1 MISSFLYNFPFVLF
15 FLPLLVSIL
24 ICIID
29 NKKIDISLFLI
40 TIGCM
45 GLLLLFGILNFHT
58 NTNIFVNIKNNISL
72 IGGEF
77 RLNVFNLYFAFL
89 ILMTHLIIF
98 LHTNYEIIGR
108 KTKNA
113 SHRKYFFAVY
123 LLNIFSIIGILFSSN
138 LCNYFLFLEIYSFTM
153 YTLTSDFNDKSMAVL
168 SFKSFSNNIC
178 GSIII
183 LLSIF
188 ALILYFNS
196 NNILFIQQKLLTMD
210 IYRNLPLLI
219 IMFLYIFGIYMKF
232 FASNIHIALSDTNKN
247 NYMKTSFLSL
257 LILFVNAAIGIYCLL
272 FFTIN
277 LFNITDAFKFLSIKY
292 FAVSLMSF
300 SVLYL
305 IYKIFRNLTVGNLV
319 KKLIFINITFIII
332 CILTNNQYSTYL
344 AFLFLIE
351 HFTIHLS
358 MFLIANVLESK
369 YGTTKLEVFRK
380 ETDLQY
386 LFIFLLLLKIGL
398 PLCLTFFINIDLINF
413 INLEKL
419 YLLYIPFFAIKIILI
434 YYLCKIFMI
443 KTTNIT
449 ELELNEFSQKR
460 VIITK
465 CILYGLIFMTCMLM
479 FALPHL
485 KMLINM

>member
-29 NKKIDISLFLI
+29 DKKIDISLFLI

-45 GLLLLFGILNFHT
+45 TCLLLFGILNFHT

-77 RLNVFNLYFAFL
+77 RLNIFNLYFAFL
-89 ILMTHLIIF
+89 ILITHLIIF
-98 LHTNYEIIGR
+98 LHTNYEILG
-108 KTKNA
+108 KPTKHA

-153 YTLTSDFNDKSMAVL
+153 YTLTSDFNDKQMAVL

-196 NNILFIQQKLLTMD
+196 NNILFIQQKLLTID
-210 IYRNLPLLI
+210 IYRNIPLI
-219 IMFLYIFGIYMKF
+219 IIMCLYVFGIYMKF
-232 FASNIHIALSDTNKN
+232 FASNMHIALSDTNKN

-257 LILFVNAAIGIYCLL
+257 LILFVNVVIGIYCLL

-277 LFNITDAFKFLSIKY
+277 LFNITDIFKFIYIKY
-292 FAVSLMSF
+292 AVTSAMIIL
-300 SVLYL
+300 VLYL
-305 IYKIFRNLTVGNLV
+305 LHKIFKNITVGNLI
-319 KKLIFINITFIII
+319 KKLIFINIIFIII
-332 CILTNNQYSTYL
+332 CILANNKYSVYL

-358 MFLIANVLESK
+358 MFLIANILESK
-369 YGTTKLEVFRK
+369 YGTTKLEVFQK
-380 ETDLQY
+380 ETDLKY
-386 LFIFLLLLKIGL
+386 LFIFLLLLKLGL
-398 PLCLTFFINIDLINF
+398 PICLTFFINVDINNF
-413 INLEKL
+413 INIEKL
-419 YLLYIPFFAIKIILI
+419 YLLYIPFVAVKLILLYYI
-434 YYLCKIFMI
+434 YKIFTI
-443 KTTNIT
+443 KTTEIT
-449 ELELNEFSQKR
+449 EIELSEFNQR
-460 VIITK
+460 RIIITK
-465 CILYGLIFMTCMLM
+465 CILYGLIIMTCMLM
-479 FALPHL
+479 IALPHL
-485 KMLINM
+485 QMLIKI